1 MQSIMLKDVTR
12 GEFVKRKPEA
22 KTVFTRGEYNRSA
35 KRYTLEDEWDICR
48 AVYLKGETIVYID
61 FDY

>member
-1 MQSIMLKDVTR
+1 MQSIMLKDVPR

-22 KTVFTRGEYNRSA
+22 KTVFTRGDYDHSD
-35 KRYTLEDEWDICR
+35 KRYALNDWLDISR
-48 AVYLKGETIVYID
+48 AVYLKGTTIVYID

>member
-1 MQSIMLKDVTR
+1 MKSSMLKDVVRGDFVKRNPDAKGVYTR
-12 GEFVKRKPEA
+12 GEFD
-22 KTVFTRGEYNRSA
+22 RSA
-35 KRYTLEDEWDICR
+35 KRYALNDEMDISR

>member
-1 MQSIMLKDVTR
+1 MQSIMLKDVPR

-22 KTVFTRGEYNRSA
+22 KAVFTRGEYNKSA
-35 KRYTLEDEWDICR
+35 KKYTLEDEWDICR
-48 AVYLKGETIVYID
+48 CVYLKGTTLVYID